1 MFTDKIEIDDLKIY
15 VGDSDKV
22 KIIKGEDDVK
32 VIDTTNLIELYNEKI
47 ENQNRAIKYY
57 QNKIRNR
64 KFMKQI
70 LADKLIFI
78 YLIFLPIVLISMHN
92 TTFTL
97 GFIYALGFKIV
108 LDASDKL
115 DKSARDDCM
124 KKINKFNENINK
136 YSFDLICLQDKLYKL
151 EKRNEVK
158 EAHIEKINDIE
169 ELKKIKQTFIDE
181 YNIKEKEKTLI
192 KR

>member
-1 MFTDKIEIDDLKIY
+1 MYTDKIEIDDLKIY

-32 VIDTTNLIELYNEKI
+32 IIDTTNLIELYDEKI

-57 QNKIRNR
+57 QNKIRHR

-70 LADKLIFI
+70 LAGKLIFI
-78 YLIFLPIVLISMHN
+78 YLIFLPIVLISIN
-92 TTFTL
+92 YTSYL
-97 GFIYALGFKIV
+97 LAIIYALGFKIV

-115 DKSARDDCM
+115 DKSARDDCTR
-124 KKINKFNENINK
+124 KIKKFNENINK
-136 YSFDLICLQDKLYKL
+136 YSLDRVCLQDKLYKL
-151 EKRNEVK
+151 EKKNEVK

-181 YNIKEKEKTLI
+181 YNIKNNDKTLI

>member
-1 MFTDKIEIDDLKIY
+1 MYTDKIEIDDLKIY

-32 VIDTTNLIELYNEKI
+32 IIDTTNLIELYDEKI

-57 QNKIRNR
+57 QNKIQHR

-70 LADKLIFI
+70 LAGKLIFI
-78 YLIFLPIVLISMHN
+78 YLIFLPIIIISIN
-92 TTFTL
+92 YTSYL
-97 GFIYALGFKIV
+97 LAIIYALGFKIV
-108 LDASDKL
+108 LDVSDKL
-115 DKSARDDCM
+115 DKSARDDCTR
-124 KKINKFNENINK
+124 KINKFNENINK
-136 YSFDLICLQDKLYKL
+136 YSLDRVCLQDKLYKL
-151 EKRNEVK
+151 EKKNEVK

-181 YNIKEKEKTLI
+181 YNIKNNDKTLI

>member
-1 MFTDKIEIDDLKIY
+1 
-15 VGDSDKV
+15 
-22 KIIKGEDDVK
+22 
-32 VIDTTNLIELYNEKI
+32 
-47 ENQNRAIKYY
+47 
-57 QNKIRNR
+57 
-64 KFMKQI
+64 
-70 LADKLIFI
+70 
-78 YLIFLPIVLISMHN
+78 MHN

-115 DKSARDDCM
+115 DKSAHDDCTR
-124 KKINKFNENINK
+124 KINKFNENINK
-136 YSFDLICLQDKLYKL
+136 YSLDLICLQDKLYKL
-151 EKRNEVK
+151 EKKNEIK
-158 EAHIEKINDIE
+158 ETHIEKINDIE

>member
-1 MFTDKIEIDDLKIY
+1 MYTDKIEIDDLKIY

-32 VIDTTNLIELYNEKI
+32 IIDTTNLIELYDEKI

-57 QNKIRNR
+57 QNKIQHR

-70 LADKLIFI
+70 LAGKLIFI
-78 YLIFLPIVLISMHN
+78 YLIFLPIIIISIN
-92 TTFTL
+92 YTSYL
-97 GFIYALGFKIV
+97 LAIIYALGFKIV
-108 LDASDKL
+108 LDVSDKL
-115 DKSARDDCM
+115 DKSARDDCTR
-124 KKINKFNENINK
+124 KINKFNENINK
-136 YSFDLICLQDKLYKL
+136 YSLDRVCLQDKLYKL
-151 EKRNEVK
+151 EKKNEVK

-169 ELKKIKQTFIDE
+169 ELKKIKQKLIDE
-181 YNIKEKEKTLI
+181 YNIKNNDKTLI